1 MYGGYSNLKFLTDT
15 GCLILSIL
23 GSIRLPLETLL
34 DVPSINNSS
43 TRYTGAA
50 YNSKVVTNLSPH
62 YRASTVIISLYTGLL
77 SGPM

>member
-15 GCLILSIL
+15 GCLALSIL
-23 GSIRLPLETLL
+23 LSIRLSLETLL
-34 DVPSINNSS
+34 DVPSIKNSS

-50 YNSKVVTNLSPH
+50 YNSKVVANLSPR